1 MLLGSTK
8 SVVPEPRTSDAVS
21 GPPRCADSEAPEVW
35 GPHHLRGHPRGLGRA
50 WPMEALCRGFWFARA
65 ISWEGKRR
73 AGAWSPVC
81 SLQSRTPQ
89 FKFRAPNGKNAP
101 TTRTNASAPWRA
113 ATWLCE
119 EGGWGG
125 GATPPAAVAKL
136 VRSLGKISCAAACF
150 YLHMWVP
157 TLLWQIELT
166 CKRRHAQHWWAEL
179 ITFTIRIV
187 CSGFV
192 DIHHSQ
198 MAQSVVAHMQTVL
211 CLDVA
216 HQTERSLNMASR
228 AWSSDKENSKA
239 DRHMNA
245 KKMDAAACC
254 GMLQNPHVQLQKKG
268 AAACCGCTCL
278 AVADCI
284 RVCGLAVERVAGGA

>member
-1 MLLGSTK
+1 ML
-8 SVVPEPRTSDAVS
+8 R
-21 GPPRCADSEAPEVW
+21 
-35 GPHHLRGHPRGLGRA
+35 H
-50 WPMEALCRGFWFARA
+50 
-65 ISWEGKRR
+65 
-73 AGAWSPVC
+73 
-81 SLQSRTPQ
+81 
-89 FKFRAPNGKNAP
+89 
-101 TTRTNASAPWRA
+101 
-113 ATWLCE
+113 
-119 EGGWGG
+119 
-125 GATPPAAVAKL
+125 
-136 VRSLGKISCAAACF
+136 AAACF

-198 MAQSVVAHMQTVL
+198 MAQSVVAHIQTVL

-245 KKMDAAACC
+245 KKWMLRHAVACC
-254 GMLQNPHVQLQKKG
+254 GMLRHASKPPCAAPKKG
-268 AAACCGCTCL
+268 CCGMLRHAAACCGCTCL
-278 AVADCI
+278 S
-284 RVCGLAVERVAGGA
+284 AGIQYQYQRGTGGRHSGIAGHHSLPAQNTASPIPV